1 MSSTD
6 YTMQF
11 KYLFFTIIVFLNC
24 LCPIFAQHPT
34 ILTHGGAVRTVEF
47 SPVNASLFA
56 SAGDNNTIKLWD
68 LRNDTVTT
76 FRGHSDQVNA
86 IAFSPNGQLLASGGD
101 DWTFR
106 LWNIR
111 AEQHIATLEH
121 ITDRNRSQIKDVAF
135 SPNGQLLATA
145 GQHVKLWEVS
155 GQNEIATLRHDE
167 YVWALAFS
175 PNGRFLAAGDGGGI
189 VKIWD
194 IQERQVIAQLEGDA
208 NAVYAVTFLSDGRT
222 LATAGYQGQI
232 KLWAVPNWEHLGTLE
247 NRGTIYTLDFSPDGK
262 ALASTGHAAVTLWSV
277 ESGEEITSLT
287 GHSAWV
293 YGAAFSP
300 NGKTLVSSGDDGTIR
315 LQNIEIHLQ
324 TLQQREMVR
333 LIYFLPINRRSQ
345 SNINTKLDKL
355 IKDTQQFYTDQM
367 QNRGFGR
374 KTFTLETDT
383 TGRVVVHHINGKF
396 TSHYY
401 HTETV
406 DKVMEEVEKQFDTS
420 KNIYLI
426 VVDVSSQVIESEN
439 TCGVGGGS
447 WKGFDAEM
455 QQRDLG
461 GHAIIPASGPCFSI
475 NVTAHE
481 LGHTFG
487 LAHDFR
493 SNAYLMS
500 YGDHPDKVSQCATEW
515 LDVHR
520 YFNVSQ
526 TSFNEPTTI
535 EMLTPIALPPN
546 VIHFRFEVI
555 DADGLY
561 QAQLLI
567 PTATGDPSS
576 GSKLHRCTSLNGE
589 SKLIKFTT
597 TQLKISTAMQVT
609 LQVIDVHGNITRQ
622 IHPIRTGD
630 IAQVDV
636 NKDGVVDVDDLVLVA
651 SKFGFFV
658 GQRGNLN
665 SDVNND
671 GFVDRE
677 DLLLVVEALESEKN
691 TPAAP
696 VLATENLQR
705 WILAA
710 KQYDLGDPT
719 FQRGIAALEQLLMP
733 LPLPRETA
741 LLPNYPNPFNPETWI
756 PYQLAASVDVG
767 IFIYTAEG
775 KLIRTLA
782 LGQQPAGIY
791 NSWSRAA
798 YWDGRNELGEPVASG
813 VYFYTLSAGNF
824 TATRKMLIRK

>member
-1 MSSTD
+1 MR
-6 YTMQF
+6 F
-11 KYLFFTIIVFLNC
+11 RYLFATLTLLFSLLHPN
-24 LCPIFAQHPT
+24 FAQQQP
-34 ILTHGGAVRTVEF
+34 IVLRHGGTVRTVEF

-121 ITDRNRSQIKDVAF
+121 ITDRSLSQIKDVAF

-155 GQNEIATLRHDE
+155 RQNEIATLRHDE

-232 KLWAVPNWEHLGTLE
+232 KLWAAPNWEHFGTLE
-247 NRGTIYTLDFSPDGK
+247 NRGTVYTLDFSPDGK

-293 YGAAFSP
+293 YGVAFSP
-300 NGKTLVSSGDDGTIR
+300 NGKTLVSSGDDGTVR

-324 TLQQREMVR
+324 TLQQRETVR
-333 LIYFLPINRRSQ
+333 LIYFLPINRRAQ
-345 SNINTKLDKL
+345 QDIDTKLDTL
-355 IKDTQQFYTDQM
+355 IKDVQQFYAEQM
-367 QNRGFGR
+367 SNHGFGR
-374 KTFTLETDT
+374 KTFTFETDSR
-383 TGRVVVHHINGKF
+383 GRAVVHHVNGRF
-396 TSHYY
+396 NDRYY
-401 HTETV
+401 HNETF
-406 DKVMEEVEKQFDTS
+406 DKVIAEIDERFDLS
-420 KNIYLI
+420 KNLYLI
-426 VVDVSSQVIESEN
+426 SVDTGSEKIDIQW
-439 TCGVGGGS
+439 CGQGGVHGT
-447 WKGFDAEM
+447 A
-455 QQRDLG
+455 G
-461 GHAIIPASGPCFSI
+461 GKAIVPASGGCFVGDFGII
-475 NVTAHE
+475 NAAHE
-481 LGHTFG
+481 LGHAFG
-487 LAHDFR
+487 LDHDFR
-493 SNAYLMS
+493 SDAYLMS
-500 YGDHPDKVSQCATEW
+500 YGDHPDRLSQCATEW

-526 TSFNEPTTI
+526 TSFNEPTMI
-535 EMLTPIALPPN
+535 EMLTPIALPLN
-546 VIHFRFEVI
+546 AIHFRFEVI
-555 DADGLY
+555 DADGLH

-576 GSKLHRCTSLNGE
+576 GSKLDRCNPLNGE
-589 SKLIKFTT
+589 SKLIEFTT
-597 TQLKISTAMQVT
+597 TKLKSSTAMQVT

-622 IHPIRTGD
+622 TYPIRTGG

-651 SKFGFFV
+651 SKFGSFV

-677 DLLLVVEALESEKN
+677 DLLLVVEALESEEN

-756 PYQLAASVDVG
+756 PYQLAAFVDVG
-767 IFIYTAEG
+767 IFIYTADR
-775 KLIRTLA
+775 KLIRTLE

-791 NSWSRAA
+791 NSRSRAA

>member
-1 MSSTD
+1 MRPRS
-6 YTMQF
+6 
-11 KYLFFTIIVFLNC
+11 LFATLTLLFGLLHPN
-24 LCPIFAQHPT
+24 FAQQQP
-34 ILTHGGAVRTVEF
+34 IVLRHGGTVRTVEF

-68 LRNDTVTT
+68 WRNDTVTT

-101 DWTFR
+101 DWTFK

-111 AEQHIATLEH
+111 QEQHIATLEH
-121 ITDRNRSQIKDVAF
+121 ITDRSRSQIKDVAF

-155 GQNEIATLRHDE
+155 RQNEIATLRHDE

-232 KLWAVPNWEHLGTLE
+232 KLWAAPNWEHLGTLE
-247 NRGTIYTLDFSPDGK
+247 NRGTVYTLDFSPDGK

-300 NGKTLVSSGDDGTIR
+300 NGKTLVSSGDDGTVR
-315 LQNIEIHLQ
+315 LQNIETHLQ

-345 SNINTKLDKL
+345 LNIDTKLDRL
-355 IKDTQQFYTDQM
+355 IKDTQQFYADQM
-367 QNRGFGR
+367 QNRGFDR
-374 KTFTLETDT
+374 KTFTFETDT
-383 TGRVVVHHINGKF
+383 TGRAVVHRINGRF

-426 VVDVSSQVIESEN
+426 VVDVSSQVIEGEN

-447 WKGFDAEM
+447 WKSFDVEV

-461 GHAIIPASGPCFSI
+461 GHAIIPASGTCFSI

-487 LAHDFR
+487 LEHDFR
-493 SNAYLMS
+493 SDAYLMS
-500 YGDHPDKVSQCATEW
+500 YGAHPDRLSQCATEW

-520 YFNVSQ
+520 YFNASQ

-535 EMLTPIALPPN
+535 EMLTPIALPRN

-555 DADGLY
+555 DADGLH
-561 QAQLLI
+561 QAQFLI
-567 PTATGDPSS
+567 PTATDDPSS
-576 GSKLHRCTSLNGE
+576 GSKLDRCKLLNGE
-589 SKLIKFTT
+589 SKLIEFTT

-622 IHPIRTGD
+622 TYPIRTGN

-651 SKFGFFV
+651 SKFGSFV
-658 GQRGNLN
+658 GQRRNLN

-677 DLLLVVEALESEKN
+677 DLLLVVEALESEEN

-733 LPLPRETA
+733 LPLPRETV

-756 PYQLAASVDVG
+756 PYQLAASVDVS
-767 IFIYTAEG
+767 IFIYTTDG
-775 KLIRTLA
+775 KLIRTLE

-791 NSWSRAA
+791 NSRSRAA
-798 YWDGRNELGEPVASG
+798 HWNGRNKLGEPVASG
-813 VYFYTLSAGNF
+813 VYFYTLSAGKF